1 MQKDWKMEQID
12 GNWTDW
18 RIGRL
23 EDYGLD
29 CMVFS
34 GFGGWVFWG
43 WIGPP
48 GGPFGSFWGGF
59 LLFWHFDEAMTEN
72 VQTGTGN

>member
-1 MQKDWKMEQID
+1 MENRKTQTD
-12 GNWTDW
+12 GK
-18 RIGRL
+18 
-23 EDYGLD
+23 DYGLD

-59 LLFWHFDEAMTEN
+59 LQSFFAFFWHFDEAMTGN
-72 VQTGTGN
+72 VQTATGN